1 MLFRVCREE
10 KQVNR
15 HQKRERALFAVY
27 QNRILARD
35 VQELLDDN
43 FPFSDQEEDPY
54 MTSVVRQAIAQT
66 DRYRGYIDRVLDA
79 WSFERLGTIEQA
91 ILLSGCAEF
100 DLKQELA
107 AVIINEYVSFAKK
120 YCDPDAYKM
129 INGVLDRI

>member
-1 MLFRVCREE
+1 LLFRFGREE
-10 KQVNR
+10 KPVNR

-43 FPFSDQEEDPY
+43 FPFVDREEDPY
-54 MTSVVRQAIAQT
+54 MTSVVKQAIAQT
-66 DRYRGYIDRVLDA
+66 DRYRSYIDRVLDT
-79 WSFERLGTIEQA
+79 WSFERLGAIEQA